1 MLASTPVLTFI
12 SKFFRSP
19 INPNKVSA
27 SVFKVFIQAY
37 SRKNS
42 RTILF
47 FNLAVDVFIP
57 HIIDGAA
64 STTHDKSSRCKYR
77 QRVEWGQDSRG
88 CGKSN
93 TPTTRP
99 EQQPRPCANIAS
111 SQNIVNYLVLLNRIE
126 QVLIFLS
133 QYLLEFTSNILNIQP
148 ISQAFPLLH
157 WLECLN
163 STKHRSAKF

>member
-1 MLASTPVLTFI
+1 MHIGLL
-12 SKFFRSP
+12 
-19 INPNKVSA
+19 
-27 SVFKVFIQAY
+27 

-47 FNLAVDVFIP
+47 FNLAVNIFIP

-64 STTHDKSSRCKYR
+64 SAAHDKSSRCKYR

-126 QVLIFLS
+126 ANFFISISIGIYL
-133 QYLLEFTSNILNIQP
+133 QYFEHIVYIPS
-148 ISQAFPLLH
+148 ISSIALAGMFKLYQTQKRKFWH
-157 WLECLN
+157 N
-163 STKHRSAKF
+163 SFRKQQIMK

>member
-12 SKFFRSP
+12 SKLCLSP

-37 SRKNS
+37 RLVEKKS

-47 FNLAVDVFIP
+47 SNLAVDVFIP

-64 STTHDKSSRCKYR
+64 SAAHDKSSRCKYR

-111 SQNIVNYLVLLNRIE
+111 SQNIVNYLVLFNRIE
-126 QVLIFLS
+126 QVLICLS
-133 QYLLEFTSNILNIQP
+133 QYLLEFTSNI
-148 ISQAFPLLH
+148 
-157 WLECLN
+157 
-163 STKHRSAKF
+163 